1 MHGTSYAAKLNDC
14 YGCYGVYGYYAL
26 CQNRLPATG
35 NIGGTA
41 CAGQLLDRV
50 GRKPLLVGSFLGMAV
65 TMLLMAAA
73 LALPALAPLAPL
85 FSVVGTVLYISAFAL
100 GVGPIPAIMTG
111 ELLPA
116 AVRANGAATAFGVH
130 WLCNIVI
137 GNFFLIASQRF
148 GVPVCYSAFG
158 CVALAGAG
166 FCAAQVPETRGRS
179 LEEIEAEYAPA

>member
-1 MHGTSYAAKLNDC
+1 MVASILVAAC
-14 YGCYGVYGYYAL
+14 
-26 CQNRLPATG
+26 

-41 CAGQLLDRV
+41 CAGQLLDRL
-50 GRKPLLVGSFLGMAV
+50 GRKPLLVGSFLGMAA

-73 LALPALAPLAPL
+73 LALPALAPLAPV
-85 FSVVGTVLYISAFAL
+85 FSVVGTVLYISSFAL

-137 GNFFLIASQRF
+137 GNYFLLASQRF
-148 GVPVCYSAFG
+148 GVPACYSLFG
-158 CVALAGAG
+158 GVALAGAA
-166 FCAAQVPETRGRS
+166 FCASQVPETKGRS